1 MTKKQLID
9 SLQDVPNDAEVYI
22 TEKWWYTDEVIC
34 GTDEDG
40 SYVLIMPLQAK
51 TKEGEFV
58 A

>member
-1 MTKKQLID
+1 MTKRELID
-9 SLQDVPNDAEVYI
+9 RLQDVPNDAEVYI
-22 TEKWWYTDEVIC
+22 TEKWWYTGEVIC

-58 A
+58 E

>member
-22 TEKWWYTDEVIC
+22 TEKWWYTNEVIC

-40 SYVLIMPLQAK
+40 SYVLIMPLLAK
-51 TKEGEFV
+51 TKEGEL
-58 A
+58 

>member
-51 TKEGEFV
+51 TKEGEL
-58 A
+58 

>member
-22 TEKWWYTDEVIC
+22 TEKWWYTAEVIC

-40 SYVLIMPLQAK
+40 SYVLIMPLQTK
-51 TKEGEFV
+51 TKEGELV